1 MLGRLSW
8 QLLLLVIYSASER
21 PEQTTWRAVALAHVG
36 SDYKVQLPNDNML
49 RKIWSQG
56 GGGGEVSRV
65 WIEEEKNILYF
76 VVNAAVYF
84 SLDW

>member
-21 PEQTTWRAVALAHVG
+21 PEQTTWRAVALAHLG

-56 GGGGEVSRV
+56 GGGEVSRV

-76 VVNAAVYF
+76 LVNAAVYF

>member
-1 MLGRLSW
+1 MMLGRLSW
-8 QLLLLVIYSASER
+8 QLFLLVIYSASER

-56 GGGGEVSRV
+56 GGEVSSRSESKKKK
-65 WIEEEKNILYF
+65 IFCIL
-76 VVNAAVYF
+76 
-84 SLDW
+84 

>member
-1 MLGRLSW
+1 MMLGRLSW

-49 RKIWSQG
+49 RKIWT
-56 GGGGEVSRV
+56 E
-65 WIEEEKNILYF
+65 
-76 VVNAAVYF
+76 
-84 SLDW
+84 

>member
-21 PEQTTWRAVALAHVG
+21 PEQTTWRAVALAHLG

-56 GGGGEVSRV
+56 GEGEVSRV
-65 WIEEEKNILYF
+65 WIEEEKNILCF

>member
-1 MLGRLSW
+1 MMLGRLSW

-56 GGGGEVSRV
+56 GGGEVSRSGSKKKK
-65 WIEEEKNILYF
+65 IICIL
-76 VVNAAVYF
+76 
-84 SLDW
+84 

>member
-1 MLGRLSW
+1 MMLGRLSW

-56 GGGGEVSRV
+56 GGGEVSSRSESKKKK
-65 WIEEEKNILYF
+65 IFCIL
-76 VVNAAVYF
+76 
-84 SLDW
+84 

>member
-1 MLGRLSW
+1 MMLGRLSW
-8 QLLLLVIYSASER
+8 QLMLLVIYSASER

-56 GGGGEVSRV
+56 GGGEVSRSESKKKK
-65 WIEEEKNILYF
+65 IFCIL
-76 VVNAAVYF
+76 
-84 SLDW
+84 